1 MASYAPLLVNY
12 NDRRW
17 TLDAIAFN
25 SSKHH
30 GTPNYWVPKF
40 FIELSGAALFDVK
53 LQTNFSTLVASAI
66 TWPNCNGETYLKIK
80 VVNFWN
86 SKVNLEVSAWGS
98 TYNCLDQQKLWSFLP
113 V

>member
-40 FIELSGAALFDVK
+40 FIELSGATLFDVK

-80 VVNFWN
+80 VVP
-86 SKVNLEVSAWGS
+86 A
-98 TYNCLDQQKLWSFLP
+98 
-113 V
+113 